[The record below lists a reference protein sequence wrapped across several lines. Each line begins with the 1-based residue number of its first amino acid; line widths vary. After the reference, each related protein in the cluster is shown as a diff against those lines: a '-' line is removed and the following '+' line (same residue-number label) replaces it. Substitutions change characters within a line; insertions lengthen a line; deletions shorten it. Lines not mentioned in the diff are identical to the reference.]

1 MSSRKPPSPE
11 PGTGKELRSSDR
23 NQPWWHAGVRF
34 ECQGS
39 GRCCVSRGAY
49 GYVYVTLED
58 RRRIARHLKLPT
70 ATFTRKCCV
79 KEAGIWKLRD
89 FTASCRFLEGKSCGI
104 YEARPTQCRTW
115 PFWPET
121 MSARAWSREVA
132 AYCPGVGKGRV
143 WSRAEVEALL
153 REQEAT
159 ENRYGS

>member
-1 MSSRKPPSPE
+1 MSSRKPKRKPE
-11 PGTGKELRSSDR
+11 KELRSSDR
-23 NQPWWHAGVRF
+23 KTARWWHDGVRF

-58 RRRIARHLKLPT
+58 RRRIAKLLGVST
-70 ATFTRKCCV
+70 SVFTRKYCE

-89 FTASCRFLEGKSCGI
+89 FTASCRFLEGNRCGI

-121 MSARAWSREVA
+121 MGAKAWSREVA

-143 WSRAEVEALL
+143 WGRAEIERLL
-153 REQEAT
+153 REQQAS